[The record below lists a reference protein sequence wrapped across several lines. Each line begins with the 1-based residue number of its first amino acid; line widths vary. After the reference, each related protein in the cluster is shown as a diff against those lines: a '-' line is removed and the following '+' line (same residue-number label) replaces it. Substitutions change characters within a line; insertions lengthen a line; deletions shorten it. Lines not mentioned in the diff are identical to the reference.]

1 MRCIR
6 NPCRRGDSGRRYLR
20 CLDTLLDRDGSAIR
34 LGVEKD
40 GGCEM
45 SNYIPPKRED
55 FDTEEDY
62 LEWLEAYEA
71 AMYLSEEM
79 ERERERHF
87 NKK

>member
-1 MRCIR
+1 
-6 NPCRRGDSGRRYLR
+6 
-20 CLDTLLDRDGSAIR
+20 
-34 LGVEKD
+34 
-40 GGCEM
+40 M

-62 LEWLEAYEA
+62 LEWLKAYEA

-79 ERERERHF
+79 ERERYF

>member
-1 MRCIR
+1 MRKIVKTIL
-6 NPCRRGDSGRRYLR
+6 G
-20 CLDTLLDRDGSAIR
+20 CLCVASVILA
-34 LGVEKD
+34 ED
-40 GGCEM
+40 GGGEM

-79 ERERERHF
+79 ERERHY

>member
-1 MRCIR
+1 
-6 NPCRRGDSGRRYLR
+6 
-20 CLDTLLDRDGSAIR
+20 
-34 LGVEKD
+34 
-40 GGCEM
+40 M
-45 SNYIPPKRED
+45 SNYIPPTRED

-79 ERERERHF
+79 ERERHF

>member
-1 MRCIR
+1 
-6 NPCRRGDSGRRYLR
+6 
-20 CLDTLLDRDGSAIR
+20 
-34 LGVEKD
+34 
-40 GGCEM
+40 M

-79 ERERERHF
+79 ERETDFLKTH
-87 NKK
+87 

>member
-1 MRCIR
+1 MCGIR

-20 CLDTLLDRDGSAIR
+20 CLDTLLDRDGSALR
-34 LGVEKD
+34 MGVEKD
-40 GGCEM
+40 GGGEM

-71 AMYLSEEM
+71 AIYLSEEM
-79 ERERERHF
+79 EGERHF

>member
-1 MRCIR
+1 
-6 NPCRRGDSGRRYLR
+6 
-20 CLDTLLDRDGSAIR
+20 
-34 LGVEKD
+34 
-40 GGCEM
+40 M

-79 ERERERHF
+79 EGESDFLKTH
-87 NKK
+87 

>member
-1 MRCIR
+1 
-6 NPCRRGDSGRRYLR
+6 
-20 CLDTLLDRDGSAIR
+20 
-34 LGVEKD
+34 
-40 GGCEM
+40 M

-62 LEWLEAYEA
+62 LEWLESYEA

-79 ERERERHF
+79 ERERDY